1 MSGSVTLDLQYLY
14 YNAGLCLPEMVQQW
28 FDIVKV
34 YFGVALTIR
43 ILVASRLI
51 PTSILNAL
59 STGVGIWLM
68 WSYYGNIVGYFIALA
83 SVSYLMFVTLPL
95 PKGPLVG
102 GFAILFIF
110 VWLVYVHTYVHLYMC
125 TYIYHQP

>member
-1 MSGSVTLDLQYLY
+1 MSGSVTVDLQYLY
-14 YNAGLCLPEMVQQW
+14 YNAELCLPEMVQQW

-34 YFGVALTIR
+34 YFGVALAIR
-43 ILVASRLI
+43 MLVASRLI

-68 WSYYGNIVGYFIALA
+68 WFYYGNIVGYFIALA

-110 VWLVYVHTYVHLYMC
+110 VWLVYKHKYT
-125 TYIYHQP
+125 